1 MAKDLDDA
9 NRKTSSESSLYT
21 RPIFRGWVDGGVDRG
36 TGGGGR
42 KRSDSPTCR
51 TYLASVVTKA
61 EVLNQSFWSVCFE
74 KSLCFW
80 MQQICGGFAEV
91 LHLCFPD

>member
-1 MAKDLDDA
+1 MTPTGRQAVSHRCTPGQFLGD
-9 NRKTSSESSLYT
+9 
-21 RPIFRGWVDGGVDRG
+21 GWMGGGQRDWR
-36 TGGGGR
+36 GGGR